1 MTDLGGG
8 FCLLTTF
15 SIIIIVLAET
25 GPGLPGC
32 TVLVGKAGLLLLGL
46 GRAGF
51 PATKEPGKVF
61 PELGFPEFG
70 FREVDFPAYFG
81 SVRLLAIGFLVVL
94 AIGRAVLEA
103 GRASVDVED
112 FPEVLGKGRELSG
125 IAVPDVEAFST
136 GDSTDTSKACS
147 LIQEVTFER

>member
-1 MTDLGGG
+1 M
-8 FCLLTTF
+8 
-15 SIIIIVLAET
+15 
-25 GPGLPGC
+25 PGC

-51 PATKEPGKVF
+51 SATKEPGEVF
-61 PELGFPEFG
+61 PDFG

-81 SVRLLAIGFLVVL
+81 SDRVLAIGFLVVL

-112 FPEVLGKGRELSG
+112 FPEVSGKGRELSG
-125 IAVPDVEAFST
+125 LAVPDVEAFST
-136 GDSTDTSKACS
+136 GHLTGTSNACS
-147 LIQEVTFER
+147 LIQEVTF

>member
-32 TVLVGKAGLLLLGL
+32 TVLVGTAGLLLLGL

-51 PATKEPGKVF
+51 PATKEPGEVF
-61 PELGFPEFG
+61 PDFG
-70 FREVDFPAYFG
+70 FKGVDFPAYFG
-81 SVRLLAIGFLVVL
+81 SDRVLAIGFLVVL
-94 AIGRAVLEA
+94 AMGRAVLEA

-112 FPEVLGKGRELSG
+112 FPEVPGKGRELSG
-125 IAVPDVEAFST
+125 IAAPDVEAFST
-136 GDSTDTSKACS
+136 
-147 LIQEVTFER
+147 